1 MAQKRMAQQKRG
13 AQQVRI
19 IGGKFK
25 GRKLRFSGGA
35 SLRPTLGRT
44 RETLFNWLRPV
55 LAETRCLDAFA
66 GSGALGFEALSQ
78 GAKEVVMVEQN
89 PRTAKTLQEAARALN
104 CEDNI
109 SIIKADVVS
118 YLKHCE
124 EPFDIAFVDPPFH
137 QIELLEKTLQLLI
150 ARQLARS
157 YIYIEGPTQNS
168 IESAAVNTGWQVSR
182 QTRSGDAHAA
192 LLAPPA

>member
-1 MAQKRMAQQKRG
+1 MAQQKRG

-19 IGGKFK
+19 IGGKFR

-35 SLRPTLGRT
+35 SLRPTLSRT

-55 LAETRCLDAFA
+55 IAETRCLDAFA

-78 GAKEVVMVEQN
+78 GANEVVLVEQS
-89 PRTAKTLQEAARALN
+89 PRTAKTLQDAARALD
-104 CEDNI
+104 CEDNAR
-109 SIIKADVVS
+109 IIKADVLG
-118 YLKHCE
+118 YLKHVD

-137 QIELLEKTLQLLI
+137 QIDLLDKTLQVLV
-150 ARQLARS
+150 AGQLVRA
-157 YIYIEGPTQNS
+157 YIYVEAPTQIS
-168 IESAAVNTGWQVSR
+168 IQQAAAEAGWQVSR

-192 LLAPPA
+192 LLAPPP